1 MTYSVVIIE
10 DEVAVAQLLA
20 QYLVTPTTPSSARQG
35 QYRVVASS
43 DNVSTATVLLSAI
56 QADLILLDIY
66 LPDGNGL
73 EFLKMLRE
81 QGCKSEVM
89 LITAA
94 KEVATLEKAIRLGVC
109 DFLVKPLI
117 LERLDLALARFEARQ
132 QCLDGANEVTQSM
145 VDTLFGS
152 EQASVPSTARLPK
165 GVDPLTL
172 EKIRT
177 AFQSQPK
184 QVFTAT
190 QMGELVGVSRSTA
203 RRYLEFLVS
212 IEEVK
217 ADQSY
222 GSIGRP
228 ERSYHLN

>member
-20 QYLVTPTTPSSARQG
+20 QYLVTPATPSSARQG

-152 EQASVPSTARLPK
+152 EQASVQSTARLPK
-165 GVDPLTL
+165 GVDSLTL

>member
-20 QYLVTPTTPSSARQG
+20 QYLVTPATPSSARQE